1 MKKKTL
7 GRLVFYP
14 LFLIAVSIIFKDQLV
29 SAFSDNNGF
38 DLTDSLINKQEIH
51 HGGPA
56 KDGIP
61 AIDHPTFT
69 SITQAAYLM
78 PDDRILGLSMD
89 GIAKAYPVRIL
100 NYHEIVNDF
109 FSDKAIAIT
118 YCPLCGSGVAYSAN
132 INGRNTTFG
141 VSGLL
146 YNSDVL
152 LYDRETESLWSQ
164 LLSKA
169 ISGKQKGT
177 VLEMLALT
185 HTSWRDWQQKYPQTL
200 VLSQKTGFNR
210 DYSRSPYGSYDKSK
224 ALYFPVNR
232 LNTQY
237 HPKEYVIGLKIGDQT
252 KVYPFAEL
260 AKIHSPYRDS
270 FAGKKISVLFDA
282 KNRTGKIL
290 DNNQKEIPTT
300 TSFWF
305 AWMAFYPESE
315 IFKGLK

>member
-1 MKKKTL
+1 
-7 GRLVFYP
+7 
-14 LFLIAVSIIFKDQLV
+14 
-29 SAFSDNNGF
+29 
-38 DLTDSLINKQEIH
+38 
-51 HGGPA
+51 
-56 KDGIP
+56 
-61 AIDHPTFT
+61 
-69 SITQAAYLM
+69 
-78 PDDRILGLSMD
+78 
-89 GIAKAYPVRIL
+89 
-100 NYHEIVNDF
+100 
-109 FSDKAIAIT
+109 
-118 YCPLCGSGVAYSAN
+118 
-132 INGRNTTFG
+132 
-141 VSGLL
+141 
-146 YNSDVL
+146 
-152 LYDRETESLWSQ
+152 
-164 LLSKA
+164 
-169 ISGKQKGT
+169 
-177 VLEMLALT
+177 MLALT